1 MVVSWLRHVP
11 AVVQVVSPCSSLLS
25 FLRVFHDED
34 VVRAL
39 VAGLLSLLLS
49 FFAGPGFRHDIMVL
63 ALVSVLVSFF
73 FFAFLSRAVL
83 SYHEQGG
90 LSISQK

>member
-49 FFAGPGFRHDIMVL
+49 FDIMVL